1 MLIGGSCMNKKDN
14 EKSKEKLSKESL
26 KDKKE
31 LKEISLK
38 LGDKKFNCQV
48 ESFCQTL

>member
-1 MLIGGSCMNKKDN
+1 MNKKDI
-14 EKSKEKLSKESL
+14 KKLKGKLEKESL
-26 KDKKE
+26 KNKKE

>member
-1 MLIGGSCMNKKDN
+1 MRKKVI
-14 EKSKEKLSKESL
+14 KRIKGKLAKESL
-26 KDKKE
+26 KNKKE

>member
-1 MLIGGSCMNKKDN
+1 MTKK
-14 EKSKEKLSKESL
+14 EIKKLKEKLEKMSL